1 MRVPVLQS
9 ACLQPA
15 SNQADETRVSYSMLH
30 KPEHPVVTQAPEKVL
45 QVRLQH
51 PFHFPPGNHLMKGG
65 QRVMG
70 TPPRPSPKRARQK
83 ILLVDGGQYLS
94 GASLKRPVCDTRHAQ
109 RAFLM
114 FSGLRDIHAPDVRR
128 LVSLTVNG

>member
-15 SNQADETRVSYSMLH
+15 SNQADETRVSYSMLY
-30 KPEHPVVTQAPEKVL
+30 KPEHPVVTQAPEKVP

-51 PFHFPPGNHLMKGG
+51 PFHFPPGNHLMKGC

-83 ILLVDGGQYLS
+83 ILLVDSGQYLS
-94 GASLKRPVCDTRHAQ
+94 GASLKRPVGDTRHTQ
-109 RAFLM
+109 RAFLVLA
-114 FSGLRDIHAPDVRR
+114 GLGDIHPPDIRR
-128 LVSLTVNG
+128 M